1 MKVVC
6 PQCRYENETD
16 ASHAVCCR
24 CATIIAVSQ
33 SGHITPAVKSIS
45 AEQPPDLQRRVTKP
59 MSTIPESPIPKSSP
73 RAPRRDPYATRIEP
87 DILDTDEVLDIPL
100 LSNGSAPVADTG
112 AVLDEVL
119 PIPAQNPVMP
129 EMLAPIQSSAAD
141 VTEAASLPMVEPIYP
156 RGAETQVTP
165 PDEVLL
171 IPQLLEPAV
180 SSPPQ
185 VAAENAFEMPAASA
199 NESPATVS
207 ARSAETIVEPP
218 MLTPVVMLPAA
229 LADDDSIV
237 EEIPLDAVAQEPAIP
252 VEQRAAE
259 SNVLSFENPITES
272 VHRLH
277 ETVSEAT
284 ESLPEPI
291 STSFSETQTQMS
303 AVTGTFGNLKDAVD
317 AASKTAAET
326 TENTFGSLREAVTK
340 NAQDVYD
347 PLRNFIVVEPSE
359 ASSGLNIAEPLPPH
373 SPEMQQ
379 PWAAQIPAEDMA
391 VPVAA
396 KSNTLMR
403 ALLGLLLFVAAC
415 GAAWYFFKDRFM
427 QRGPEVAVVPKPPAN
442 SSAASAAKGNST
454 GGAATATGTD
464 AASATN
470 ANAGTVAGT
479 EKNASTV
486 KPGAA
491 ASPSVSSTA
500 APKVSPEAKAAGAA
514 SAGSDTAAK
523 IPAARSGAGETKPP
537 AVPAG
542 PSGQSV
548 SSSDGSLTLQVASYS
563 TQKQADAKAA
573 SLRGDGVEARV
584 MSVNLP
590 GRGTWYRVQIGR
602 FTNHE
607 EARQFAAKLRA
618 RGRVQDFI
626 ITGLQSN

>member
-1 MKVVC
+1 M
-6 PQCRYENETD
+6 
-16 ASHAVCCR
+16 
-24 CATIIAVSQ
+24 
-33 SGHITPAVKSIS
+33 
-45 AEQPPDLQRRVTKP
+45 
-59 MSTIPESPIPKSSP
+59 IPESPIPKSSP

-119 PIPAQNPVMP
+119 PIPAQNPVMMEP
-129 EMLAPIQSSAAD
+129 LAPVQASVAN
-141 VTEAASLPMVEPIYP
+141 VMEAESLPIAELIYP
-156 RGAETQVTP
+156 RSAETQVTP
-165 PDEVLL
+165 PDETLL
-171 IPQLLEPAV
+171 IPQLLEPTV
-180 SSPPQ
+180 SGSPQ
-185 VAAENAFEMPAASA
+185 VAVEHVFEMPAASA
-199 NESPATVS
+199 NESLATVS
-207 ARSAETIVEPP
+207 ARSAETMVEPP
-218 MLTPVVMLPAA
+218 MLTPAVMPVAA
-229 LADDDSIV
+229 LADEDSIV
-237 EEIPLDAVAQEPAIP
+237 EEIPLDAFVQEPAIP

-259 SNVLSFENPITES
+259 PNMLSFENPITES

-396 KSNTLMR
+396 KSNTLIR

-427 QRGPEVAVVPKPPAN
+427 QRGPEVAVVPKPPA
-442 SSAASAAKGNST
+442 SASAASAAKGHSSD
-454 GGAATATGTD
+454 GAATGTN
-464 AASATN
+464 AGTPGTTN
-470 ANAGTVAGT
+470 ANTGVVAET
-479 EKNASTV
+479 DKNASAV
-486 KPGAA
+486 KPGTD
-491 ASPSVSSTA
+491 ASPSVSPKPAS
-500 APKVSPEAKAAGAA
+500 KVSPEAQAAGTA
-514 SAGSDTAAK
+514 SAGSDTIAKPPAAK
-523 IPAARSGAGETKPP
+523 SGAGEAKPP

-563 TQKQADAKAA
+563 TQKQAEAKATT
-573 SLRGDGVEARV
+573 LRGDGVDARV